1 MNYRTDKYGNP
12 LSILGFG
19 CMRFQRKGGRI
30 DMEEME
36 KEILLSIEQGVNY
49 FDTAYIYPGSE
60 AALGQVLE
68 KNGLRE
74 TVNIATKL
82 PHYLIKN
89 KDGLEKLFQEELRRL
104 RTDHVDY
111 YLMHMLNDV
120 GAWERL
126 KKMGIEEWIAQ
137 KKASGAIRQVGFSY
151 HGNTDMFCKL
161 LDAYDWEFCQIQ
173 YNYLDEHSQAGRR
186 GLQYAAE
193 KGIPVIIMEP
203 LRGGRLVNQLPE
215 KAKKL
220 FEVYPEKRTPAEW
233 GLRWLWNQP
242 EVTVVLS
249 GMNTQQ
255 MVQENIRIASA
266 VRAGEQGPEEEA
278 LYAEVVKAIQE
289 SVKVG
294 CTGCGYCQPC
304 PMGVDIPGAFA
315 AYNRWYSEEKTGAFM
330 DYVKCTTLRK
340 NATAVSNCIGCG
352 KCENHCPQKIEIR
365 KELKNVQK
373 TLETPLYRIVRT
385 VAGWVAH
392 F

>member
-1 MNYRTDKYGNP
+1 MHYREDKYGNP

-36 KEILLSIEQGVNY
+36 REILLSIEQGVNY

-74 TVNIATKL
+74 KVNIATKL
-82 PHYLIKN
+82 PHYLIRN
-89 KDGLEKLFQEELRRL
+89 RDGLEKLFQEELRRL

-151 HGNTDMFCKL
+151 HGNTDMFCKI

-186 GLQYAAE
+186 GLQYAAA
-193 KGIPVIIMEP
+193 KGIPVVIMEP
-203 LRGGRLVNQLPE
+203 
-215 KAKKL
+215 
-220 FEVYPEKRTPAEW
+220 
-233 GLRWLWNQP
+233 
-242 EVTVVLS
+242 S
-249 GMNTQQ
+249 
-255 MVQENIRIASA
+255 
-266 VRAGEQGPEEEA
+266 
-278 LYAEVVKAIQE
+278 
-289 SVKVG
+289 
-294 CTGCGYCQPC
+294 
-304 PMGVDIPGAFA
+304 
-315 AYNRWYSEEKTGAFM
+315 
-330 DYVKCTTLRK
+330 
-340 NATAVSNCIGCG
+340 
-352 KCENHCPQKIEIR
+352 
-365 KELKNVQK
+365 
-373 TLETPLYRIVRT
+373 
-385 VAGWVAH
+385 VAGGW
-392 F
+392 